1 MQELWAALTPWWLP
15 VLAAPFVGSFLGVL
29 IIRLPKGEP
38 VVLSRSRCA
47 WCGHVLGA
55 RDLVPIVSWLV
66 AQRRCRYC
74 GSPLGWFYPNIEV
87 GALLVAGWAALE
99 VSGGLLWATCLL
111 GWLLMALAVIDAR
124 HMLLPDALTLPL
136 GGAGLGVAALLVGG
150 LPTQHLVGAAAGFI
164 SLYLIAR
171 LYRLV
176 RAREGLG
183 LGDAK
188 LLAAAGAWVSW
199 QELPSVVLIGA
210 LSGLGVA
217 LIQAALDGRPSAA
230 DRLAF
235 GPHLCLG
242 TWLVW
247 LYGPL
252 VIG

>member
-1 MQELWAALTPWWLP
+1 MQELWAAMTVWWLP

-29 IIRLPKGEP
+29 VIRLPKGEP
-38 VVLSRSRCA
+38 VVLSRSRCG
-47 WCGHVLGA
+47 WCNHVLGA

-66 AQRRCRYC
+66 SQRRCRYC
-74 GSPLGWFYPNIEV
+74 GSPLSWFYPNIEV
-87 GALLVAGWAALE
+87 GALLVAGWAAIEL
-99 VSGGLLWATCLL
+99 SGGLLWATCVL
-111 GWLLMALAVIDAR
+111 GWLLLALAVIDVR

-136 GGAGLGVAALLVGG
+136 AATGIGVAAILAGR
-150 LPTQHLVGAAAGFI
+150 LPAQHLIGAAAGFV
-164 SLYLIAR
+164 SFFVLAR
-171 LYRLV
+171 LYRWV

-199 QELPSVVLIGA
+199 QGLPSVVLIGA
-210 LSGLGVA
+210 LSGLGAA
-217 LIQAALDGRPSAA
+217 LIEAMLRGRPSAA